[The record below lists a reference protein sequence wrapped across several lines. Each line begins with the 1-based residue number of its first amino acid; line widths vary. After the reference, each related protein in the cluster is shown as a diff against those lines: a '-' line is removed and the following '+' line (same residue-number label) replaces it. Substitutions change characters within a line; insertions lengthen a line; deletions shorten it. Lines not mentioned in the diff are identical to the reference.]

1 RLATRH
7 AAPQGLHLLLRLP
20 LIHPPQPLPRTRHRP
35 FAQQRLRFI
44 ISVRAPPEARPSP
57 VLSPRHEL
65 RPQGIAL
72 HVATDRQEVLI
83 RLHWKRF
90 EPALVQV
97 PGTDRTAGRMPAL
110 GVCHG
115 QPAKERGQITI
126 GTWPHHQVPVI
137 GHHTIGEESHP
148 HPLTRFR
155 QHSLE
160 RLIITILGKELHSGI
175 STVQDVIYQPT
186 QGYAARSR
194 HAITLPT
201 AKWRVKKNAPEP
213 FPCSRIPLCC
223 IWRTTASSYRYFR
236 T

>member
-1 RLATRH
+1 
-7 AAPQGLHLLLRLP
+7 
-20 LIHPPQPLPRTRHRP
+20 
-35 FAQQRLRFI
+35 
-44 ISVRAPPEARPSP
+44 
-57 VLSPRHEL
+57 
-65 RPQGIAL
+65 
-72 HVATDRQEVLI
+72 
-83 RLHWKRF
+83 
-90 EPALVQV
+90 
-97 PGTDRTAGRMPAL
+97 MPAL

-175 STVQDVIYQPT
+175 STVQDVIHQPT

-201 AKWRVKKNAPEP
+201 AKWRGKKKTPYPPFLPPTAPRP
-213 FPCSRIPLCC
+213 HPPNRPRARLLFFFFHPSP
-223 IWRTTASSYRYFR
+223 SPPP
-236 T
+236 